1 METKKLPLS
10 QVYEHRDNPRI
21 ISDAKFQKLIDSIL
35 AFPKMLSLRPVVID
49 EQNNSLGGNM
59 RLRGLK
65 SIAMMQYD
73 AIKERLNN
81 IKGYTDKPDKE
92 RKQIRTFWR
101 EWLKHPTVETADASD
116 LTDDER
122 KQFMI
127 KDNVNVGEW
136 DWAELESWDAS
147 QLQEWGCIDMPD
159 FASFIDN
166 NGQGI
171 VPNNRGWQKVYTNSE
186 LDVDGFGD
194 KIKMVLLFSIG
205 EHAYVQQKLSN
216 DGETKEQA
224 LLRLLGYAEQ

>member
-10 QVYEHRDNPRI
+10 QVYEHRNNPRI
-21 ISDAKFQKLIDSIL
+21 ISDARFQKLVDSLL

-49 EQNNSLGGNM
+49 EQKNSIGGNM

-92 RKQIRTFWR
+92 RKQIRNFWR
-101 EWLKHPTVETADASD
+101 EWLKQPTVETADASD
-116 LTDDER
+116 LTEDER

-136 DWAELESWDAS
+136 DWAELESWDAD
-147 QLQEWGCIDMPD
+147 QLQEWGVGVDMPTFEENGGGISNLPPELQGRD
-159 FASFIDN
+159 LNPDELEKLQGNDN
-166 NGQGI
+166 TLMQRVI
-171 VPNNRGWQKVYTNSE
+171 ITYKP
-186 LDVDGFGD
+186 
-194 KIKMVLLFSIG
+194 
-205 EHAYVQQKLSN
+205 
-216 DGETKEQA
+216 EQA
-224 LLRLLGYAEQ
+224 KDVAEMLGLDDIEKVMYKYDELK